1 VTKLDASRQEQLH
14 VYPLFL
20 PDGRR
25 FLYASLSADPQH
37 DGIYVRSLASEDA
50 RLVVRARSN
59 FAYVEPG
66 FLVYAREGVLM
77 AQPFDAEAA
86 VTTGDPVP
94 IGARVEQFSETGI
107 ATFSA
112 STTGTLVYG
121 NSEGVTMGRLLWFD
135 RGGTQRGAIG
145 DAGAFRNPRLSPNG
159 SQVVVERTDTSGNR
173 DLWIV
178 DVARGV
184 PTRFTFD
191 PGRDASPVWS
201 ADGREIAWQGNTRL
215 YKKSAS
221 GAGREESLHNEPWI
235 PDDWLPD
242 GSGLLAHP
250 NNPRQIWLLPLAGDR
265 SRQPVVE
272 SRLITTHARVSPDG
286 AWVAFATNESGR
298 FEVHLQ
304 HLRGATGRWQVSA
317 EGGIQPKWRR
327 DGRELFYLA
336 LDGTLM
342 AVPLKLGDLP
352 EIGKPHPL
360 FQTHIEATTGFVWH
374 QYDVVPDGQ
383 RFLVN
388 APQASSGSFTVVV
401 NWPALLK

>member
-1 VTKLDASRQEQLH
+1 
-14 VYPLFL
+14 
-20 PDGRR
+20 
-25 FLYASLSADPQH
+25 
-37 DGIYVRSLASEDA
+37 
-50 RLVVRARSN
+50 
-59 FAYVEPG
+59 
-66 FLVYAREGVLM
+66 
-77 AQPFDAEAA
+77 
-86 VTTGDPVP
+86 
-94 IGARVEQFSETGI
+94 
-107 ATFSA
+107 
-112 STTGTLVYG
+112 
-121 NSEGVTMGRLLWFD
+121 MGRLLWFD
-135 RGGTQRGAIG
+135 RAGTPRGEIG

-215 YKKSAS
+215 YRKSAS
-221 GAGREESLHNEPWI
+221 GAGREESLRDEPWI

-250 NNPRQIWLLPLAGDR
+250 NNPRQIWLLPLTAHR
-265 SRQPVVE
+265 SPHPVVE
-272 SRLITTHARVSPDG
+272 SRSITTHARVSPDG
-286 AWVAFATNESGR
+286 VWVAFATNESGR

-304 HLRGATGRWQVSA
+304 HLRGATGRWQVSS

-352 EIGKPHPL
+352 EIGKPQPL
-360 FQTHIEATTGFVWH
+360 FQTDIEATTGFVWH
-374 QYDVVPDGQ
+374 QYDVTPDGQ

-388 APQASSGSFTVVV
+388 APQAAKGSFTVVV
-401 NWPALLK
+401 NWPALLKP